1 MKRTVTASL
10 LLFAIALP
18 SGTLAQPPPD
28 PDPLGIVIKPIPEKL
43 VVLTFDDACASHA
56 TFVGPLLKK
65 LGFGATFYI
74 TTFGNPAPD
83 PNVYMNWEQ
92 IKGLERMGFE
102 IGNHTWSHS
111 QIIGEKVDGSLPDVI
126 KIEELCLANQIAR
139 PTTFC
144 WPIYTTSKAFSNM
157 LDERG
162 YLFARSGGRNDRPY
176 RPTLEN
182 PFETPS
188 FTMVASTP
196 LETFTSA
203 AKRATRGRI
212 PIYTFHGVPDIEHP
226 GISVEPARFEQM
238 MNFLKDNHYTVIA
251 MRDIARYVDSK
262 KAAKLLPL
270 PEVAPDITIT
280 DPADLAAGKTLQGP
294 KAVCETKVAG
304 PQVTFGGS
312 GKGWVAIHAAIDG
325 KRNLIHQAPW
335 LLELHPKTGNND
347 LSGIAVTGSA
357 LQASPQ
363 GLNGAP
369 LTLKDATLKL
379 ADPMNTWKDFPSPVT
394 LVGSNTVRAIDDH
407 RAVMS
412 GKMTG
417 SGGVTYTGYFA
428 LGRISSDSDYSGPTR
443 IAQDEWFVQNGDDR
457 QGHDFFMF
465 GIGGTRPFG
474 TGVVTIAG
482 AVGTRM
488 GPAWGESSLSVI
500 GNPVV
505 LETPLVFSWRTP
517 SSIELAGVV
526 SGPGALVKVFAAT
539 DSMPTNKPE
548 RPFGSTLRLRGDNTY
563 RGGTRFFSGNLL
575 FDRAGAFGTG
585 VVQLGGKVA
594 GTNHAMILRNQAEL
608 TVANA
613 FELAGITDATVDGA
627 CPTFGGFRDKCAND
641 PAAPAEFN
649 TTAGDLT
656 LSGSVSGGG
665 GLLKTGD
672 HALILTGKNTYAGPT
687 TVGEGSLHLGNAHSL
702 SPNTEIAVAK
712 GATLELNFK
721 GQAKVRKL
729 VIDGKAQPAGTYRA
743 ASSAEV
749 LKGTGELIVA
759 PDKGKP

>member
-1 MKRTVTASL
+1 MKNSVTISF
-10 LLFAIALP
+10 LLFAIAL
-18 SGTLAQPPPD
+18 SSSALALTPPD
-28 PDPLGIVIKPIPEKL
+28 PDPLGVVIKPIPEKL

-74 TTFGNPAPD
+74 TTFGNPTPD
-83 PNVYMNWEQ
+83 PNVYMNWNQ

-111 QIIGEKVDGSLPDVI
+111 QIIGENVDDKLPDTI
-126 KIEELCLANQIAR
+126 KIEELCAANQIAR

-144 WPIYTTSKAFSNM
+144 WPIYTTSRAFS
-157 LDERG
+157 LLLAERG

-176 RPTLEN
+176 RPAVDS

-188 FTMVASTP
+188 FTMIATTP
-196 LETFTSA
+196 LEAFTSA

-212 PIYTFHGVPDIEHP
+212 PIFTFHGVPDIEHA

-251 MRDIARYVDSK
+251 MRDIAQYVNSK
-262 KAAKLLPL
+262 KAVKLLPL
-270 PEVAPDITIT
+270 PEVTPDITIT
-280 DPADLAAGKTLQGP
+280 DQADLTSGKTLQSP
-294 KAVCETKVAG
+294 KLLCETKVAG
-304 PQVTFGGS
+304 QQVTFGGS
-312 GKGWVAIHAAIDG
+312 GKGWVTIHAAIDG

-335 LLELHPKTGNND
+335 LLELNPKTGNND
-347 LSGIAVTGSA
+347 LGGVTVTGST
-357 LQASPQ
+357 LQTSPQ

-369 LTLKDATLKL
+369 LTIKNATLKL
-379 ADPMNTWKDFPSPVT
+379 VDPTNTWKDFPSPVT
-394 LVGSNTVRAIDDH
+394 LVGSNTVQAIDDH

-412 GKMTG
+412 GKMSG
-417 SGGVTYTGYFA
+417 SGSVTFSGYFA

-443 IAQDEWFVQNGDDR
+443 IAQEEWFMQSGDDR
-457 QGHDFFMF
+457 QGNDFFMF
-465 GIGGTRPFG
+465 GVGGTRPFG

-482 AVGTRM
+482 TVGTRM
-488 GPAWGESSLSVI
+488 GPAWGESTLSVI

-548 RPFGSTLRLRGDNTY
+548 QPFGSTLRLRGDNTY

-575 FDRAGAFGTG
+575 FDRTGAFGTG
-585 VVQLGGKVA
+585 LVQLGGKVV
-594 GTNHAMILRNQAEL
+594 GTHHVMCLRNQAAL

-613 FELAGITDATVDGA
+613 FELCGITDATVDGS
-627 CPTFGGFRDKCAND
+627 CPTFSGFREDCSND

-656 LSGSVSGGG
+656 LTGSVTGSG

-687 TVGEGSLHLGNAHSL
+687 TVSQGSLALGNAHGL
-702 SPNTEIAVAK
+702 SPNSEIAVAK
-712 GATLELNFK
+712 GAMLELNFK
-721 GQAKVRKL
+721 GKTKVRKL
-729 VIDGKAQPAGTYRA
+729 IIDDKTQPAGTFNA
-743 ASSAEV
+743 ANAAEY

-759 PDKGKP
+759 LNAGKP